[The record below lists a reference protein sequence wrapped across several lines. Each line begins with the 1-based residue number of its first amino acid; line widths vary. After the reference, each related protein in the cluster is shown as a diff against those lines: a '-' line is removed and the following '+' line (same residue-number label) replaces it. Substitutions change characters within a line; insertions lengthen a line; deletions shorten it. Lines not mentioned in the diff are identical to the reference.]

1 MVDFTWRLFMAISS
15 CKDHAGPEKLH
26 LSDQIVVE
34 DDPVFD
40 FDQYLRNNE
49 HHGYGETFMTI
60 SPICTS
66 PSMIT
71 FA

>member
-49 HHGYGETFMTI
+49 HHGYG
-60 SPICTS
+60 
-66 PSMIT
+66 
-71 FA
+71 